1 MFEEIFKFFIGASV
15 GASVIV
21 YLGKKLIDHLSES
34 GIEKYKAELKEVELK
49 RTHEYDL
56 SIEKH
61 KSELEKL
68 NMEFQIKQSVL
79 QTELL
84 NIIRKTYELLVK
96 FENPLEYMFRPV
108 KFNPEKTQ
116 DELAGEVIENV
127 NKFFSFTSENDV
139 VFTDSISEIIDK
151 IKNCVF
157 RVWKTYTTKQFM
169 GQNISGE
176 MSIKLNDDM
185 MKAYEEILQKEM
197 QDLKRALKVEFRS
210 QLGVSKEIIEA

>member
-1 MFEEIFKFFIGASV
+1 MLEEIVKFLIGASA
-15 GASVIV
+15 GAGVII
-21 YLGKKLIDHLSES
+21 YLGKKILDYLSQS
-34 GIEKYKAELKEVELK
+34 GIERYKAELKEVELT
-49 RTHEYDL
+49 RTHEYNL
-56 SIEKH
+56 SIEKQ
-61 KSELEKL
+61 KSALEKL
-68 NMEFQIKQSVL
+68 NLEFQIKQSVL

-84 NIIRKTYELLVK
+84 NTIRKTYELLVK
-96 FENPLEYMFRPV
+96 FESPLEYMFRPI

-116 DELAGEVIENV
+116 DELAKEVIENV
-127 NKFFSFTSENDV
+127 NKFISFTSENDV

-157 RVWKTYTTKQFM
+157 RVWKTYTTKQWM

-176 MSIKLNDDM
+176 MSVKLNDDM

-197 QDLKRALKVEFRS
+197 QHLKRALKIEFRS